1 MVATLRSN
9 LLLEEPL
16 LPFLAELLSSSDP
29 HPGTLFW
36 HTIWKYILYIYII
49 YMYIY
54 ICVCVYSDIL
64 SDILSGIYSEILSGI
79 LCGIYSDILSGI
91 YADSGILPGIN
102 SDILAGILS
111 NVLSGM
117 LPVIYADIHSD
128 SLSGIMSG
136 IYSDILSGMGTA
148 GPQPQAPNLS
158 GVRQCPLRSGGRKEG
173 RREGRREGRKEGRR
187 EVTLVKSRHPHLAG
201 GEKISE
207 HLASVNRQGKHK
219 RSFASPKLL
228 WCVAAKLPLRRRTFQ
243 LLLGARHQLHWR

>member
-1 MVATLRSN
+1 MGATLRSN

-16 LPFLAELLSSSDP
+16 LPFLAELISSSDP
-29 HPGTLFW
+29 HPDTLFR

-49 YMYIY
+49 YIWLY

-64 SDILSGIYSEILSGI
+64 SDILSGIYSENLSGI

-102 SDILAGILS
+102 SDILAGILC
-111 NVLSGM
+111 NVLSSM
-117 LPVIYADIHSD
+117 LSVIYADIHSD
-128 SLSGIMSG
+128 ILSGIMSG

-148 GPQPQAPNLS
+148 RPQPQAPNLS
-158 GVRQCPLRSGGRKEG
+158 GVRQCPLRSK
-173 RREGRREGRKEGRR
+173 GRKEGRR

-207 HLASVNRQGKHK
+207 HLASINRQGKHK

-228 WCVAAKLPLRRRTFQ
+228 WCVVTKLPLRRRTFQ
-243 LLLGARHQLHWR
+243 LLLGARYQLHWR